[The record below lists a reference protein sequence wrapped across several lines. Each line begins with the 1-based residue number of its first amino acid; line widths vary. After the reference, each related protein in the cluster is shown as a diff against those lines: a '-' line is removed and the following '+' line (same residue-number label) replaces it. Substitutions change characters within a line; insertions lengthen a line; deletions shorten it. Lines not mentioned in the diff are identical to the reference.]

1 MNSNAKNVE
10 MFLNSC
16 ALPVTIKTI
25 FPAPHAGVKKVKDCC
40 PLFHLTHQVPARD
53 LEALRHPRPV
63 LLPGDFPEQVDLQPG
78 AVLSKLRSFVEQT
91 PQ

>member
-16 ALPVTIKTI
+16 ALPVTIKNI
-25 FPAPHAGVKKVKDCC
+25 CPAPHVGEKKVRDCC

-53 LEALRHPRPV
+53 WETLRHPRPV